1 MYQNPLTAFLHYQ
14 TRKLYKKT
22 KILSQYGHLICQL
35 IQEVK
40 LNLLFYF
47 SDLKY
52 PQDVRSNFLY

>member
-1 MYQNPLTAFLHYQ
+1 MYQPLTTFLQYQ
-14 TRKLYKKT
+14 TRKIDKKLT
-22 KILSQYGHLICQL
+22 ILSQYGHLIYQL

-40 LNLLFYF
+40 LNLLFYL